1 VKVGTHG
8 ADPTR
13 LRDVIAIATA
23 HLQRRAALAG
33 RALLAALIIVSVS
46 MIGTG
51 TAWAFGNAA
60 LDQHIISNPVPG
72 WGLGPT
78 SVLQSTQNQISTTL
92 NAKTHEKVQVAV
104 EGWGPTTSSND
115 FIFIILVGFPGT
127 SVPSSYSLSAEVNG
141 VCSGGGGTPG
151 TIFPVAGIPGSDSE
165 SCQSSNGST
174 VTGVAWKQANV
185 LALID
190 SGGLTS
196 SQTDSISEKEAAQL
210 PSGGIGESSSSSS
223 SSILGVVGVVVVA
236 AIIIGVILMNRRRT
250 ASRAQPAVA
259 GDWVAQG
266 GAPAPQWGPGGAAQD
281 PYGGGAAPPYGGGG
295 YQQPPVDAGQ
305 AGQPAAQSPFGG
317 GGSYGS
323 AAGPMA
329 SPMFSDDATVS
340 AGPLAPPPD
349 AGAPAPAGPAAG
361 QPIEVGWHPVEGD
374 PNRQQ
379 YWDGAEWTAHL
390 RWDGTAWVDE
400 S

>member
-1 VKVGTHG
+1 MT
-8 ADPTR
+8 
-13 LRDVIAIATA
+13 AIRTA

-33 RALLAALIIVSVS
+33 RGLLAALVIVSVS
-46 MIGTG
+46 MIGTS
-51 TAWAFGNAA
+51 TAWAVGNAA
-60 LDQHIISNPVPG
+60 LDQHIITNPVPG
-72 WGLGPT
+72 WDIGPT
-78 SVLQSTQNQISTTL
+78 SVLQSTQNQISSTL
-92 NAKTHEKVQVAV
+92 DSKTHVHVQVAV
-104 EGWGPTTSSND
+104 EGWGPATGND
-115 FIFIILVGFPGT
+115 FLFIILVGFPGS

-141 VCSGGGGTPG
+141 VCSGSGGTPG
-151 TIFPVAGIPGSDSE
+151 TIFPVSGIPGSDSE
-165 SCQSSNGST
+165 SCQSSNGTT

-185 LALID
+185 LALVD
-190 SGGLTS
+190 SGGLES
-196 SQTDSISEKEAAQL
+196 SQTDSISQREAAQI
-210 PSGGIGESSSSSS
+210 PSGGIGASSSSSS
-223 SSILGVVGVVVVA
+223 SSILGVGGVVVVA
-236 AIIIGVILMNRRRT
+236 AIIIGVILLNRRRT

-266 GAPAPQWGPGGAAQD
+266 GAPAPQWGPGGAGQD
-281 PYGGGAAPPYGGGG
+281 PYGGGAAPPYGG
-295 YQQPPVDAGQ
+295 YQQQPAP
-305 AGQPAAQSPFGG
+305 AGQPAQSPFAGG
-317 GGSYGS
+317 ASYGA

-329 SPMFSDDATVS
+329 SPMLSDDATVS

-349 AGAPAPAGPAAG
+349 AAAPAPAGPAAG